1 MRAYFKGS
9 AMLAG
14 TTVLAYALG
23 LLRDR
28 LLAHTFGA
36 SQALSAYEQAFT
48 VPDILQ
54 NVFVAAALTAAFV
67 PIFSDLL
74 TNTTNDESNEFL
86 SSVVNGSLLM
96 VGIGAIIVYAFA
108 GPISHL
114 TVPGFD
120 PVSRATY
127 IHLMRLLLLSP
138 LLFAISNTLGS
149 ILVTQQRFFWYGIST
164 SLYNLG
170 TIFGI
175 IFLSARFGITGVAIG
190 TLVGVGLH
198 LLSRIIGIIRF
209 GVKYRFTFRFS
220 DYYRRFLRLMAPKM
234 ISQPV
239 EQFSTLALNA
249 IASTLGTGSIV
260 VLTFAQNFQSAPIN
274 IIGITL
280 ATTAFPLLSQA
291 AAKNDHGAFR
301 HQLWFALKMIVAIAI
316 PAAIVMY
323 LLRHWIISL
332 LLGGGQ
338 YTPEAVALTAATL
351 GVFTLSIITESIS
364 HLLARAFYS
373 LKNSVIPVTLSL
385 TGLGIAIASGYFFSQ
400 AMGVPGLAL
409 GFFVGSA
416 IKTIGLAILLPLQ
429 TRKTFL
435 N

>member
-1 MRAYFKGS
+1 MRMKFFKGS
-9 AMLAG
+9 AMLASM
-14 TTVLAYALG
+14 TVLAYGLG
-23 LLRDR
+23 FLRDR
-28 LLAHTFGA
+28 LLAHAFGA

-48 VPDILQ
+48 IPDVLQ
-54 NVFVAAALTAAFV
+54 NIFVASALTAAFV

-74 TNTTNDESNEFL
+74 NNSGRDESNDFL
-86 SSVVNGSLLM
+86 SSVLNGSLLM
-96 VGIGAIIVYAFA
+96 VGISAVIVSLFA
-108 GPISHL
+108 GPNSHI

-138 LLFAISNTLGS
+138 MLFAISNTLGS

-170 TIFGI
+170 TIAGI
-175 IFLSARFGITGVAIG
+175 VFLSSRWGVTGVVMG
-190 TLVGVGLH
+190 TLAGAVLH
-198 LLSRIIGIIRF
+198 LASRIIGAARF
-209 GVKYRFTFRFS
+209 GLRYRITLRFS

-234 ISQPV
+234 MSQPI

-260 VLTFAQNFQSAPIN
+260 VLTFAQNFQSAPIS

-291 AAKNDHGAFR
+291 AARGDRAVFR
-301 HQLWFALKMIVAIAI
+301 AQLRFALKMIVAIAV
-316 PAAIVMY
+316 PAAILMY
-323 LLRHWIISL
+323 LLRHWIINL
-332 LLGGGQ
+332 LLGGGH
-338 YTPEAVALTAATL
+338 YSPEAVVLTAATL
-351 GVFTLSIITESIS
+351 GVFTLSIITESVS

-385 TGLGIAIASGYFFSQ
+385 LGLGITIATGYLFSRT
-400 AMGVPGLAL
+400 MGVPGLAL

-416 IKTIGLAILLPLQ
+416 VKMTLLAMLLRRVP
-429 TRKTFL
+429 FGSA
-435 N
+435 